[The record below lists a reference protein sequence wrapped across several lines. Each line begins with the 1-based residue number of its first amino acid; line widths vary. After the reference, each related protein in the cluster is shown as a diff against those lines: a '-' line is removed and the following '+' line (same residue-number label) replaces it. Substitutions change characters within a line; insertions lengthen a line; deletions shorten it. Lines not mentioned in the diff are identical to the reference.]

1 MEIFAVVGAAL
12 VAMTL
17 AVALREI
24 KKDYAVLL
32 SVVCCALL
40 MLWAVLSLTPV
51 FERLREL
58 ARITQLDT
66 EYGEILLKALGIS
79 ICTQL
84 AADACRDAGESA
96 IGSKVE
102 LCGRA
107 CIVLLSLPMF
117 QEVLSLASAMFSM

>member
-1 MEIFAVVGAAL
+1 MEIFAVVGAAMM
-12 VAMTL
+12 AMML
-17 AVALREI
+17 AVVLREL
-24 KKDYAVLL
+24 KKEYAVLL
-32 SVVCCALL
+32 SVACCALL
-40 MLWAVLSLTPV
+40 LLWAISALTPV
-51 FERLREL
+51 LDRLLEL

-107 CIVLLSLPMF
+107 CVVLLSLPMF
-117 QEVLSLASAMFSM
+117 QEVLSLAGSMFAL